1 MQRQTNFDILRA
13 VEHELWINVLLQ
25 AVLVL
30 PARVTVTTAHSFNN
44 QLGHGSRQTR
54 KPPARFYG
62 FAIALS
68 SMPAGFGED

>member
-1 MQRQTNFDILRA
+1 M
-13 VEHELWINVLLQ
+13 
-25 AVLVL
+25 L